1 MRARTRTWDGG
12 RAWGWLALGAA
23 CVALAVPVSAAA
35 DDWSM
40 EEPRVSYRRAVRDV
54 WDDVTMGA
62 PVEVGVALR
71 EPSFGYAAVLWGL
84 HIPFGDD
91 DAVVRGSFDYHV
103 GGGAAW
109 SEIRDSLTD
118 RARMRVTG
126 QVRTDAMVGACFAA
140 RICVRAGIALRVSA
154 RRYPLTM
161 AFDPV
166 AALSFLGRT
175 RKVDFIVAFTEF
187 ATQRSHDRAG
197 GDAWDSTR
205 RYWSLSLRFDTMRR
219 LDF

>member
-12 RAWGWLALGAA
+12 RACGWLALVAA
-23 CVALAVPVSAAA
+23 CVALAVPLSAAA

-40 EEPRVSYRRAVRDV
+40 EETSISHQQSVRYV
-54 WDDVTMGA
+54 WDDVSMGA
-62 PVEVGVALR
+62 PVEFGVALR
-71 EPSFGYAAVLWGL
+71 EPTFGYAAILWGL
-84 HIPFGDD
+84 LIPFGGDY
-91 DAVVRGSFDYHV
+91 AVVRGSFDYHV

-109 SEIRDSLTD
+109 SEIRDSLTE
-118 RARMRVTG
+118 RARTRVTG

-140 RICVRAGIALRVSA
+140 RVCVRAGVALRVNA

-187 ATQRSHDRAG
+187 ATQRSHDPAG

-205 RYWSLSLRFDTMRR
+205 HYWSLSLRVDTMRR
-219 LDF
+219 RDF